1 MARLTVERCKF
12 DHFELAALAAE
23 RAEQLTSGAV
33 PTIAKGKD
41 KFTVLALREIEAGNI
56 DIEQL
61 RNRII
66 SKNQMYGDHDNNSDD
81 APDELPEEFA
91 GDDDYAPSEED
102 FAGFGDISIE
112 EFDNDDIFSD
122 DISEEESHK

>member
-66 SKNQMYGDHDNNSDD
+66 SKNQMYGDHDNNSDEENTHEL
-81 APDELPEEFA
+81 PDEFV
-91 GDDDYAPSEED
+91 GDDDYTPSEED
-102 FAGFGDISIE
+102 FSGFGDISIE
-112 EFDNDDIFSD
+112 EFDNDNIFSD
-122 DISEEESHK
+122 DISEEEK